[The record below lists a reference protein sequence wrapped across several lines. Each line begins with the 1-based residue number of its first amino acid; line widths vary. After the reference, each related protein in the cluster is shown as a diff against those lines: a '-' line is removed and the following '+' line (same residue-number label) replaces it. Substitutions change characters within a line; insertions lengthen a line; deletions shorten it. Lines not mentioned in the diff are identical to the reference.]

1 MKYQFVAAH
10 RTQYPVSRLCEAL
23 GISSSGFYDWLD
35 RPPSARSLRH
45 VVLVQQIRRVHLQS
59 RRLYG
64 SPKVHAE
71 LRTQGERVGRNTVA
85 RLMRKH
91 GICSKV
97 SARYVVT
104 TESKGTRKPA
114 DNLLGRQFG
123 AERPNQKWVSDVTF
137 IPTREGWLF
146 LSTILD
152 LYSRKIIGWSM
163 SNRNTTELITDALQ
177 MALSRRGNV
186 HGVLLHSDR
195 GTQYASIE
203 YQTLLKTHG
212 IVCSM
217 SRKGDCWDNAVM
229 ESFYH
234 VLKSELIAFEK
245 FRTHAQARQ
254 VIFEYIEVFYNRQ
267 RSHSTNGYLSPVAFE
282 ERAGVH

>member
-1 MKYQFVAAH
+1 VKYQFVAAH
-10 RTQYPVSRLCEAL
+10 RTQHPVSRLCEVL
-23 GISSSGFYDWLD
+23 DISSSGFYDWLD
-35 RPPSARSLRH
+35 RPPSARAVRHQALLKRIRH
-45 VVLVQQIRRVHLQS
+45 VHVGS
-59 RRLYG
+59 RQLYG

-71 LRTQGERVGRNTVA
+71 LRKQGERVGRNTVA
-85 RLMRKH
+85 QLMQKH

-97 SARYVVT
+97 SQRYVVT
-104 TESKGTRKPA
+104 TESKGTYKPA
-114 DNLLGRQFG
+114 DNLLSRQFE

-146 LSTILD
+146 LATILD

-163 SNRNTTELITDALQ
+163 GERNTTELIVDALQ

-186 HGVLLHSDR
+186 EGVLLHSDQGR
-195 GTQYASIE
+195 QYASAE
-203 YQTLLKTHG
+203 YQALLKANG

-234 VLKSELIAFEK
+234 LLKAELIAFEK
-245 FRTHAQARQ
+245 FRTRAQARQ
-254 VIFEYIEVFYNRQ
+254 GIFEYIEVFYNRQ
-267 RSHSTNGYLSPVAFE
+267 RSHSTNGYLSPAAFE
-282 ERAGVH
+282 ERLSVH

>member
-10 RTQYPVSRLCEAL
+10 RTQYPVLRLCEAL
-23 GISSSGFYDWLD
+23 GVSSSGFYDWLE
-35 RPPSARSLRH
+35 RPSSARALRH
-45 VVLVQQIRRVHLQS
+45 DALVRRIRHIHLQS

-71 LRTQGERVGRNTVA
+71 LRKGGERVGRNTVA
-85 RLMRKH
+85 RLMQKH

-97 SARYVVT
+97 SQRYVVT

-114 DNLLGRQFG
+114 GNLLDRQFK

-146 LSTILD
+146 LSTVLD

-163 SNRNTTELITDALQ
+163 SERNTTELITDALQ

-186 HGVLLHSDR
+186 EGVLLHSDR
-195 GTQYASIE
+195 GVQYASIE
-203 YQTLLKTHG
+203 YQSLLKAHG

-234 VLKSELIAFEK
+234 LLKAELIAFEK
-245 FRTHAQARQ
+245 FRTRAQARQ
-254 VIFEYIEVFYNRQ
+254 VIFEYIEMFYNRK
-267 RSHSTNGYLSPVAFE
+267 RSHSTNDYLSPVAFE
-282 ERAGVH
+282 ERFGVY

>member
-1 MKYQFVAAH
+1 MKYQFVSAH

-23 GISSSGFYDWLD
+23 EISSSGFYDWID
-35 RPPSARSLRH
+35 RPPSERALRQGE
-45 VVLVQQIRRVHLQS
+45 LVKRIRHVHLQS

-64 SPKVHAE
+64 SPKVHAA
-71 LRTQGERVGRNTVA
+71 LRACGERVGRNTIA
-85 RLMRKH
+85 RLMQKH

-97 SARYVVT
+97 SHRYVVT

-114 DNLLGRQFG
+114 SNLLDRQFT

-146 LSTILD
+146 LSTVLD

-163 SNRNTTELITDALQ
+163 SERNTIELIADALQ

-186 HGVLLHSDR
+186 EGVLLHSDR
-195 GTQYASIE
+195 GVQYASKE
-203 YQTLLKTHG
+203 YQALLKAHG

-217 SRKGDCWDNAVM
+217 SRKGNCWDNAVM

-234 VLKSELIAFEK
+234 LLKAELIAFEK
-245 FRTHAQARQ
+245 FRTRAQAQQ

-282 ERAGVH
+282 ERLSAH